1 MALPYVKLIP
11 MRIFRFFFIG
21 TLIFL
26 IIFAYS
32 QFIGPGGPKEKERFI
47 IKPDTLQTEVINNL
61 YSQKFLKNK
70 TIFNWILTR
79 RRKSILPGAYLIS
92 KSMNAYQLAV
102 ALTSFPYQKWV
113 TIPSGIRKEQAAL
126 IVSQVLDWSPNKAI
140 EFIKIAQE
148 GWLYPDTYLI
158 NTDYDAKQTFQK
170 LFSTFN
176 EKLPPNLQKTLLS
189 QNIRLD
195 TAIKFASLI
204 EREYGS
210 EEDRKIIAGIIWNRL
225 DKDMRLEIDATVQYA
240 LVSQNCHLP
249 NPTLDDW
256 PLIADCDFWPH
267 LSGTDIRT
275 TNSPYS
281 TYLNKDL
288 PPGPICTPSIASI
301 RAVAEPTDSEDFYYL
316 HSSDK
321 QIHTARTYQEHLK
334 NIKKY
339 LD

>member
-1 MALPYVKLIP
+1 

-210 EEDRKIIAGIIWNRL
+210 EEDRKIIAGIIWNYQFSLQHLFKQRL
-225 DKDMRLEIDATVQYA
+225 AARSDLYPFNSFHPCCCRTHRFRRLLLPA
-240 LVSQNCHLP
+240 LFRQTNPHRPYLSRTSEEYSQVS
-249 NPTLDDW
+249 
-256 PLIADCDFWPH
+256 
-267 LSGTDIRT
+267 
-275 TNSPYS
+275 
-281 TYLNKDL
+281 
-288 PPGPICTPSIASI
+288 
-301 RAVAEPTDSEDFYYL
+301 
-316 HSSDK
+316 
-321 QIHTARTYQEHLK
+321 
-334 NIKKY
+334 
-339 LD
+339 